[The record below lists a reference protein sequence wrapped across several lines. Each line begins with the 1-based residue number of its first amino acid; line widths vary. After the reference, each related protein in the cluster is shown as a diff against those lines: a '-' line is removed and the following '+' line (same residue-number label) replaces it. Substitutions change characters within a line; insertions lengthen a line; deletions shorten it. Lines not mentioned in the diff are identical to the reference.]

1 MRIRGVS
8 WALIVLVVSLGIG
21 AQRAQA
27 VPVTYD
33 LISGSVT
40 WLGSATTNLLSS
52 DIALTSAGATIDF
65 DPAALDMSNLFA
77 QGADFSLVQT
87 SASSDLLN
95 TGPGAY
101 VLLGT
106 PVTITSSLLGG
117 TVPAELG
124 GSSLLVTPDGLQIS
138 VTGVALGQQVK
149 VDFDFRAR
157 SIDGATAI
165 PEPGSELLFPAGLA
179 LLGWLLRLPRKE
191 ARC

>member
-1 MRIRGVS
+1 
-8 WALIVLVVSLGIG
+8 VLVVSLGFG
-21 AQRAQA
+21 AQRAKA

-101 VLLGT
+101 VLLAT

-124 GSSLLVTPDGLQIS
+124 GSNLLVTPDGLQIS